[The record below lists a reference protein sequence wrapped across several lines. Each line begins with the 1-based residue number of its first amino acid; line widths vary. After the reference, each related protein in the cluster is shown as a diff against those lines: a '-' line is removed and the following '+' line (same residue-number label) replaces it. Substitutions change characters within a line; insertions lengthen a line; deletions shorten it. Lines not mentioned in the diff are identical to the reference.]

1 MPITLKNAAKI
12 SLAAAALAAAY
23 MAGATGLPTN
33 ANKLDQAHDLL
44 TKAHAVLG
52 SIQSRPAY
60 GAIEAAKA
68 KISGAQQDIQTAK
81 TKVGG

>member
-33 ANKLDQAHDLL
+33 ANKLDQAH
-44 TKAHAVLG
+44 AVLG